1 MIKLLILF
9 LLLPAVEL
17 IVLIEI
23 GREFGI
29 LFTLVL
35 ILTTGVLGAYLA
47 ASQGL
52 LVLRQIQKE
61 MSEGRLPAVTLLDGA
76 IVLLAGLV
84 LLTPGI
90 VTDAIG
96 FFCLIPTCRQIIR
109 KFLFNRLYKAFKKN
123 EIPI

>member
-9 LLLPAVEL
+9 LLIPVVEL

-29 LFTLVL
+29 LSTLVL

-61 MSEGRLPAVTLLDGA
+61 MSEGRLPAVVLLDGA
-76 IVLLAGLV
+76 IILIAGLV

-123 EIPI
+123 EISV

>member
-9 LLLPAVEL
+9 LLIPAVEL

-29 LFTLVL
+29 LSTLVL

-61 MSEGRLPAVTLLDGA
+61 MSEGRLPAVVLLDGA
-76 IVLLAGLV
+76 IILIAGLV
-84 LLTPGI
+84 LLLS
-90 VTDAIG
+90 
-96 FFCLIPTCRQIIR
+96 LIHI
-109 KFLFNRLYKAFKKN
+109 
-123 EIPI
+123 

>member
-52 LVLRQIQKE
+52 LVLREIQ
-61 MSEGRLPAVTLLDGA
+61 
-76 IVLLAGLV
+76 
-84 LLTPGI
+84 
-90 VTDAIG
+90 
-96 FFCLIPTCRQIIR
+96 
-109 KFLFNRLYKAFKKN
+109 
-123 EIPI
+123 

>member
-1 MIKLLILF
+1 M
-9 LLLPAVEL
+9 EL

-29 LFTLVL
+29 LSTLVL

-61 MSEGRLPAVTLLDGA
+61 MSEGRLPAVVLLDGA
-76 IVLLAGLV
+76 IILIAGLV

-123 EIPI
+123 EISV

>member
-1 MIKLLILF
+1 M
-9 LLLPAVEL
+9 EL
-17 IVLIEI
+17 VVLIEI

-29 LFTLVL
+29 LATLVL

-61 MSEGRLPAVTLLDGA
+61 MSEGRLPAVALLDGA

-90 VTDAIG
+90 VTDIIG

-109 KFLFNRLYKAFKKN
+109 AFLFNRLHKVFKKN

>member
-109 KFLFNRLYKAFKKN
+109 KFLFNRLYKAIKKN

>member
-1 MIKLLILF
+1 MIKFLIIF
-9 LLLPAVEL
+9 LLFPAVEL

-61 MSEGRLPAVTLLDGA
+61 MSEGRLPAVVLLDGA
-76 IVLLAGLV
+76 IILLAGFV

-96 FFCLIPTCRQIIR
+96 FFCLIPTGRQIIR
-109 KFLFNRLYKAFKKN
+109 KFLFDRLYKAFKKN
-123 EIPI
+123 EIQI

>member
-61 MSEGRLPAVTLLDGA
+61 MSEGRFPAVTLLDGA

>member
-1 MIKLLILF
+1 MIKFLIIFLF
-9 LLLPAVEL
+9 FPAVEL

-61 MSEGRLPAVTLLDGA
+61 MSEGRLPAVVLLDGA
-76 IVLLAGLV
+76 IILLAGFV

-96 FFCLIPTCRQIIR
+96 FFCLIPTGRQIIR

-123 EIPI
+123 EIQI